1 MCCVVINLEL
11 FNKIITYFRS
21 EKPHVKLPWD
31 LEEAKQLGLVLDR
44 YKDKY
49 FYEVMFG
56 VFVTYI
62 LYPFYNNLLFRF
74 KYFDFKVYIYD

>member
-1 MCCVVINLEL
+1 M
-11 FNKIITYFRS
+11 
-21 EKPHVKLPWD
+21 KLPWD

-62 LYPFYNNLLFRF
+62 LYPFYNHLLFRF
-74 KYFDFKVYIYD
+74 KYFDFKVYIYN

>member
-1 MCCVVINLEL
+1 M
-11 FNKIITYFRS
+11 
-21 EKPHVKLPWD
+21 KLPWD

-62 LYPFYNNLLFRF
+62 LYPFRNNLLFRF
-74 KYFDFKVYIYD
+74 KYFDFKVYIYN